1 MRYTM
6 LAVIILCIASPAVV
20 LGQKAT
26 TRPAQKRP
34 LVAVLDV
41 ERESQAYY
49 LAVLGKHR
57 PIHPFGMVAR
67 METQHEQALLNE
79 LDARGVAAPADRWRG
94 KTDGVPD
101 TREAALAKAV
111 EMEKKTVAAYER
123 AMARTK
129 DAELKAKLTKLRDES
144 LDHQKWFEHPESCPM
159 GGRGRGG
166 AGPAPGRGRGG
177 QGGGR
182 GPAGGFGPGGGR
194 GGPPIGA

>member
-1 MRYTM
+1 MRNTM
-6 LAVIILCIASPAVV
+6 LAVIILCIASPAVA

-41 ERESQAYY
+41 ERESQSYY
-49 LAVLGKHR
+49 LAALSKYR

-67 METQHEQALLNE
+67 METQHERALLDE
-79 LDARGVAAPADRWRG
+79 LEARGVAAPVDRWKG

-129 DAELKAKLTKLRDES
+129 DAELKAKLTTLRDES
-144 LDHQKWFEHPESCPM
+144 LDHQRCFENPDECPM
-159 GGRGRGG
+159 GGPRRGG
-166 AGPAPGRGRGG
+166 AGAAPGRGR
-177 QGGGR
+177 GGGR
-182 GPAGGFGPGGGR
+182 GPAGGFGPGYGR
-194 GGPPIGA
+194 GGPPTGA